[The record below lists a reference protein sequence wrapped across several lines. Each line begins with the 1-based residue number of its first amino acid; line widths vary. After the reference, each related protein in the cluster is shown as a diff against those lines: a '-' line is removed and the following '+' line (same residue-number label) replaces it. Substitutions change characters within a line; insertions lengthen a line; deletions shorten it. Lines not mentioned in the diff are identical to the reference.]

1 MRDEP
6 ASGDGHRVLVD
17 RVWPRGVS
25 KEDAALDDWLK
36 EVGPSTELRQ
46 WFDHDPEKFEE
57 FAKRYEKEL
66 AGNEDLYAT
75 QLRTDIEMTFE
86 SDLTD
91 AEGLGAMSDEQWQT
105 TIDLL
110 VEQGVIEDAP
120 SVDDV
125 RDSTF
130 ISAAND

>member
-1 MRDEP
+1 MTTRDQVHVRSVRDEP

-46 WFDHDPEKFEE
+46 WFGHDPDKFEE

-66 AGNEDLYAT
+66 AGNED
-75 QLRTDIEMTFE
+75 
-86 SDLTD
+86 
-91 AEGLGAMSDEQWQT
+91 WQT
-105 TIDLL
+105 LQDLVAEHGRVTLLFGASDKENNQAVVLRDLL
-110 VEQGVIEDAP
+110 T
-120 SVDDV
+120 
-125 RDSTF
+125 R
-130 ISAAND
+130 

>member
-1 MRDEP
+1 
-6 ASGDGHRVLVD
+6 
-17 RVWPRGVS
+17 
-25 KEDAALDDWLK
+25 
-36 EVGPSTELRQ
+36 
-46 WFDHDPEKFEE
+46 
-57 FAKRYEKEL
+57 
-66 AGNEDLYAT
+66 
-75 QLRTDIEMTFE
+75 MTFE

-130 ISAAND
+130 ISAANE

>member
-1 MRDEP
+1 MTTRDQVHVRSVRDEP

-46 WFDHDPEKFEE
+46 WFGHDPEKFGE

-66 AGNEDLYAT
+66 AGNEDWQTLK
-75 QLRTDIEMTFE
+75 
-86 SDLTD
+86 DLV
-91 AEGLGAMSDEQWQT
+91 AEHGRVTLLFGASDEKNNQAVVLR
-105 TIDLL
+105 DLL
-110 VEQGVIEDAP
+110 T
-120 SVDDV
+120 
-125 RDSTF
+125 R
-130 ISAAND
+130 

>member
-1 MRDEP
+1 MTTRDQVHVRSVRDEP

-46 WFDHDPEKFEE
+46 WFGHDPEKFEE

-66 AGNEDLYAT
+66 EGNED
-75 QLRTDIEMTFE
+75 
-86 SDLTD
+86 
-91 AEGLGAMSDEQWQT
+91 WQT
-105 TIDLL
+105 LQDLVAEHGRVTLLFGASDKENNQAVVLRDLL
-110 VEQGVIEDAP
+110 T
-120 SVDDV
+120 
-125 RDSTF
+125 R
-130 ISAAND
+130 